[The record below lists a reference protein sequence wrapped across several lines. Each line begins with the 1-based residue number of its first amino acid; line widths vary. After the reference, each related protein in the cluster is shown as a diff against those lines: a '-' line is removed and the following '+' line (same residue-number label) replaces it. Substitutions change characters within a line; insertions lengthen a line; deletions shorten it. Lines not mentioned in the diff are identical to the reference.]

1 MRLYHGSSVYIDKI
15 DVSLSKVGKDFG
27 CGFYLSPDREQA
39 EKMAAKKAE
48 QIQVETQCITE
59 YEFDESLMKSDLKV
73 LEFLGYSKEW
83 ADFVLANRRNRT
95 RQNIHDYDIV
105 YGPIADDDVGLL
117 IRKLIGGLI
126 DSDYFLQELKF
137 KKGITY
143 QYFFATEKSISC
155 LKRI

>member
-1 MRLYHGSSVYIDKI
+1 
-15 DVSLSKVGKDFG
+15 
-27 CGFYLSPDREQA
+27 
-39 EKMAAKKAE
+39 MAAKKAE
-48 QIQVETQCITE
+48 QIQVETQCITK

-73 LEFLGYSKEW
+73 LEFHAYSKEW

>member
-1 MRLYHGSSVYIDKI
+1 M
-15 DVSLSKVGKDFG
+15 
-27 CGFYLSPDREQA
+27 
-39 EKMAAKKAE
+39 
-48 QIQVETQCITE
+48 
-59 YEFDESLMKSDLKV
+59 
-73 LEFLGYSKEW
+73 
-83 ADFVLANRRNRT
+83 
-95 RQNIHDYDIV
+95 V

>member
-1 MRLYHGSSVYIDKI
+1 MRLYHGSSVYIDTI

-73 LEFLGYSKEW
+73 LEFHAYSKEW

-95 RQNIHDYDIV
+95 RQNIHDYDIF

>member
-1 MRLYHGSSVYIDKI
+1 MRLYHGSSVYIDTI

-73 LEFLGYSKEW
+73 LEFHAYSKEW

-95 RQNIHDYDIV
+95 RQNIHDYDIC

-117 IRKLIGGLI
+117 TRKLLGGLI